1 MFAIVFDLDVD
12 ETVVNHPAGTRQAY
26 REIERTLK
34 RYDFFRVQ
42 QSVFM
47 TELDD
52 LANLTSAMTA
62 LRALPWFGA
71 SVRDV
76 RAFRVEQW
84 SDFTPFM
91 KSNR

>member
-1 MFAIVFDLDVD
+1 MFAITFDLDID
-12 ETVVNHPAGTRQAY
+12 ETAINHPSGLRQAY

-34 RYDFFRVQ
+34 RYEFFRVQ

-47 TELDD
+47 TELED

-62 LRALPWFGA
+62 LKAMAWFGN
-71 SVRDV
+71 SVKDI